1 MAIPEHIKELR
12 QFIGSRIILAP
23 SVTALVVTKIDEILV
38 VRSRSDSTWTLPGG
52 MVDLGETPYDA
63 VIRETLEET
72 GFWVHPISVLAIL
85 GGPNGFRRE
94 YSNGD
99 LVEFVDTLFLCELQ
113 RRGRTELDNEVIET
127 AFISATS
134 LGGWSYPVPAATLL
148 KSARSG
154 QTIFG
159 GNSGLIY
166 AGQ

>member
-1 MAIPEHIKELR
+1 
-12 QFIGSRIILAP
+12 
-23 SVTALVVTKIDEILV
+23 
-38 VRSRSDSTWTLPGG
+38 

-134 LGGWSYPVPAATLL
+134 LSGWSYPIPAATLL
-148 KSARSG
+148 EAARSG

-159 GNSGLIY
+159 GKSGLIY